1 MSSSFGKNLK
11 ISVFGASHGTAIGAV
26 VDGLPCGFT
35 IDESELLRF
44 MKRRAPGQSLVT
56 TQRKEADQ
64 PHFLA
69 GLVNG
74 QLSGSPLSF
83 YIENTNQHSK
93 DYNNLRDIPRPSHAD
108 YTARMR
114 YGDAVDMRGG
124 GHFSGRLTAPLCC
137 AGGIALQILQ
147 SQGIEIEA
155 HLRQIGPIKDIA
167 ISFTAPDMTSLQK
180 AGLETVAMVSPQERL
195 RAITYIDELRQAG
208 NSTGGIIEV
217 FATGLPAGLG
227 NPNFDGIENRLAM
240 ALFGIPGVKGVAFG
254 SGFEGCLS
262 TGAEQNDPFLLE
274 NGTVRTLNNN
284 SGGIQGGIT
293 NGMPLVLQIGMKP
306 TASIAK
312 VQPSFSY
319 EKQENV
325 DLQIKGRHDPCIA
338 VRAVPVAEAVT
349 ALILLDFLLD
359 NNIQFIPTH
368 TERTSL

>member
-1 MSSSFGKNLK
+1 
-11 ISVFGASHGTAIGAV
+11 
-26 VDGLPCGFT
+26 
-35 IDESELLRF
+35 
-44 MKRRAPGQSLVT
+44 
-56 TQRKEADQ
+56 
-64 PHFLA
+64 
-69 GLVNG
+69 
-74 QLSGSPLSF
+74 
-83 YIENTNQHSK
+83 
-93 DYNNLRDIPRPSHAD
+93 
-108 YTARMR
+108 MR